1 MCFALRLHMSAA
13 PTRGGLTQ
21 ALGPMKTH
29 DDVRQAFDNET
40 VVNASKEELEQ
51 LLLAV
56 GRARVLDP
64 ANQAR
69 SAEMGETMRQLLAA
83 RQSESMHTQALS
95 VARIA
100 LWVSALALLAS
111 LAEVLVALGIIAP
124 IN

>member
-1 MCFALRLHMSAA
+1 
-13 PTRGGLTQ
+13 
-21 ALGPMKTH
+21 MKTY
-29 DDVRQAFDNET
+29 DEVLQAFNNET

-69 SAEMGETMRQLLAA
+69 CAEMGETMRQLLAA

-111 LAEVLVALGIIAP
+111 LAEVLVALGIITP
-124 IN
+124 VN